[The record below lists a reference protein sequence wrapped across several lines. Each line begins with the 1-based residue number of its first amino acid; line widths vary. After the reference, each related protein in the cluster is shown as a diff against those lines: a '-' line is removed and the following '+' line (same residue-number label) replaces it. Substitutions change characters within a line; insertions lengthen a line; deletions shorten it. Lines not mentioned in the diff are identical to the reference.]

1 MKIARIISILLLL
14 VTAIST
20 FCIPGLVI
28 AENATMLTPTPEPIP
43 DSITISTQYPKIDGL
58 ATSTFQFN
66 VDMNYKGA
74 KDRIFDLKATVPQ
87 GWDVSVTPLYETT
100 KKISSITMEASEF
113 GKSQTLQITAGS
125 LTWPLPNP
133 GDYTIT
139 LEASSDNLVAKIDLT
154 ARVTAKYGLTV
165 ATTDNLYSMKAKS
178 GRDNVLSIKVTN
190 SGTATIEN
198 ITYSSDKTQGWEI
211 TFKPE
216 SISSIEPL
224 DTKTIDVNIKPAPKT
239 VSGDY
244 MISIW
249 VSGKQVSADKISIR
263 VTVETPSIWGWVGV
277 IIIVIVVVG
286 LILIFMRFG
295 RR

>member
-1 MKIARIISILLLL
+1 MKIVRIVSILLLL
-14 VTAIST
+14 MTAIST
-20 FCIPGLVI
+20 FCIPGLVL
-28 AENATMLTPTPEPIP
+28 ADNETMPTPTPTPIP
-43 DSITISTQYPKIDGL
+43 DNITMSTQYPKIDGL

-66 VDMNYKGA
+66 VDMNYQGA
-74 KDRIFDLKATVPQ
+74 LDRIFDLKTTVPQ
-87 GWDVSVTPLYETT
+87 GWDVTVTPVYETT

-113 GKSQTLQITAGS
+113 GKIQTLQITAGS
-125 LTWPLPNP
+125 LSWPLPNP

-139 LEASSDNLVAKIDLT
+139 LEAASGNLVAKIELT
-154 ARVTAKYGLTV
+154 ARVTAKYGLTT
-165 ATTDNLYSMKAKS
+165 ATADNLYSMKAKS
-178 GRDNVLSIKVTN
+178 GRDNILSIKVTN

-198 ITYSSDKTQGWEI
+198 ITFSSDKTQGWEI

-216 SISSIEPL
+216 SIDSIEAL

-249 VSGKQVSADKISIR
+249 ASGKQVSADRISMR

-286 LILIFMRFG
+286 LVLIFMRFG